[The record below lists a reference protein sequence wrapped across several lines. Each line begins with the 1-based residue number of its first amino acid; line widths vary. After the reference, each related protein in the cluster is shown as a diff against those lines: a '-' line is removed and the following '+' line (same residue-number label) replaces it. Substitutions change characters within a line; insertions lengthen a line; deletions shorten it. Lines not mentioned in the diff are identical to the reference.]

1 MFVVEI
7 FSLLRLTDSPALQ
20 CSASSHR
27 CQHAAT
33 AYTGPPSSLHVGPLT
48 SLSSSLTSSSTSSS
62 PGVARVR
69 SAGRPGPRLSLY
81 HPQDKLTVNIANRKL
96 GKVTAKLITSKS
108 YFGHFRTFHS
118 MLTILRRGCWTL
130 RRNTT
135 SVSASLLILT
145 TATTTVERAEYKHCK
160 LERKLSER
168 IKYIY
173 LRDQIY
179 SFYLKQR
186 APEYLSKFVYS

>member
-1 MFVVEI
+1 MQIVEVVQVEVLKVVEEVMFVVEI
-7 FSLLRLTDSPALQ
+7 FSMLRLTDSPALQ

-48 SLSSSLTSSSTSSS
+48 SITSTS

-81 HPQDKLTVNIANRKL
+81 HPQDKLTLNIANRKL

-108 YFGHFRTFHS
+108 YFGHCRTFNS
-118 MLTILRRGCWTL
+118 M
-130 RRNTT
+130 
-135 SVSASLLILT
+135 
-145 TATTTVERAEYKHCK
+145 
-160 LERKLSER
+160 
-168 IKYIY
+168 
-173 LRDQIY
+173 
-179 SFYLKQR
+179 
-186 APEYLSKFVYS
+186 